1 MFVTLVIRLTPFCQI
16 IEILIYSHV
25 YRDTR
30 AYILD
35 PCIQVPFELSLSTL
49 KELQINVQRNYTWKF
64 KSSHLNIRQVN
75 DYCFQTNC
83 CPHEMRKI

>member
-16 IEILIYSHV
+16 IEILLYSQV

-35 PCIQVPFELSLSTL
+35 PCIQGILFLKKVGNTDFEDS
-49 KELQINVQRNYTWKF
+49 F
-64 KSSHLNIRQVN
+64 
-75 DYCFQTNC
+75 
-83 CPHEMRKI
+83 